1 MMNVMG
7 KEKKSIS
14 IKEFM
19 GKWTSV
25 ITTIVLFVFFSVM
38 MPDTFLTG
46 ANIMTILRSVSITC
60 VIGIGLTITIASGGF
75 DLSVGMV
82 ATLANTICM
91 SMMMWFGMKSGLSML
106 VALLVCEAFTMIT
119 TTIVIKFRVPE
130 LLATL
135 AMQFVLNG
143 VATTYAGA
151 GSINEVTNIWWKNEY
166 PTAKIPAFFTALG
179 KAPWIILIMFLCVV
193 FIHIFLKYTKYGRYF
208 YQIGSS
214 PIAAKLSG
222 MDVTKFTYISR
233 AMACVFICL
242 GGILVGAR
250 NGAATVGSASGQLMP
265 ALAAVIVGQSIAGA
279 GKANAIGTL
288 IGAFLIGMM
297 ENGLIMIG
305 VPYYSMDA
313 VKGLVLII
321 ALAMAYVNSK
331 NA

>member
-1 MMNVMG
+1 MKNTM
-7 KEKKSIS
+7 KTEKKSIS

-19 GKWTSV
+19 GKWTSI
-25 ITTIVLFVFFSVM
+25 ITTIVLFVFFSAM

-46 ANIMTILRSVSITC
+46 SNIMTILRSVSITC
-60 VIGIGLTITIASGGF
+60 VIGIGLTITLAAGGF

-82 ATLANTICM
+82 ATLGNTICM
-91 SMMMWFGMKSGLSML
+91 SMMMWFGINSGFSML
-106 VALLVCEAFTMIT
+106 IALLICEAFTMIT
-119 TTIVIKFRVPE
+119 MTIVIKFKVPE

-151 GSINEVTNIWWKNEY
+151 GSINEVTAIWWNGEY

-179 KAPWIILIMFLCVV
+179 KALWIILIMLLCVV
-193 FIHIFLKYTKYGRYF
+193 FMHIFLKYTKYGRYF

-214 PIAAKLSG
+214 PTAARLSG
-222 MDVTKFTYISR
+222 MDVTKFTYVSR
-233 AMACVFICL
+233 AMACVLICL

-250 NGAATVGSASGQLMP
+250 NGGATVGSASGQLMP
-265 ALAAVIVGQSIAGA
+265 ALAAVIVGQSVAGA

-321 ALAMAYVNSK
+321 ALAMAYINSK